1 MKTFEFTEEQR
12 HELIEIFVHGTI
24 QELLSR
30 IEAIVS
36 APITPEPA
44 SDKLIEAFCEKHAIL
59 PETLISVYNDNL
71 ERIKSILSTPEPGE
85 SGQSA
90 EDYLVSNGLQVIG
103 NYMFSMV
110 DVAKMLTTYASHVC
124 ADKDREIQ
132 HWKDQGAKECIEL
145 FHANYELSCIKKELD
160 RLNESLTV
168 MIQMNAGL
176 EKELEVFKY
185 QTKWSHH

>member
-1 MKTFEFTEEQR
+1 MKTFEFTEQEA
-12 HELIEIFVHGTI
+12 
-24 QELLSR
+24 ELLR
-30 IEAIVS
+30 KEQYKYLINDNIDHFLLLVQQIVS
-36 APITPEPA
+36 
-44 SDKLIEAFCEKHAIL
+44 
-59 PETLISVYNDNL
+59 
-71 ERIKSILSTPEPGE
+71 ERITTEPGE